1 LNTIPVFKPQLPL
14 AEKLLPYIQSIDTTN
29 IYTNIGPLCKSFETR
44 LAQHFGVQD
53 GEVITCANGTLA
65 LTQGLLALGAR
76 PGGVC
81 VMPSWTFV
89 ATPAA
94 ARFAN
99 LEPYFIDVHL
109 NSWAIHP
116 EDIYP
121 LLKTQN
127 ISAVIPVAP
136 YGKPL
141 NCAEWEDFHKKT
153 GIPVLIDAAAAFDSF
168 SINQMPNT
176 TTIPFMV
183 SLHATKVLGVG
194 EGAVLVTKNNDLSR
208 LVRQLGNFGFFES
221 RYAEVVGINSKLSE
235 YSAAVGLAALDDW
248 KEIRNQWQKLSSHFY
263 ELASNTPSVTTMP
276 DFNQGWI
283 SCYGLIEFEKPVLN
297 YVRKRLGEMGI
308 EERSWWGNGCHSQ
321 TAYSL
326 CPRHNLPNTE
336 ILVNRVLGLPFWI
349 GLSIGDMKYIF
360 ECLRKILLEIKN
372 I

>member
-1 LNTIPVFKPQLPL
+1 MNTIPVFKPRLPL
-14 AEKLLPYIQSIDTTN
+14 AEKLLPYIQSIDATN
-29 IYTNIGPLCKSFETR
+29 IYSNIGPLCKTFEKR
-44 LAQHFGVQD
+44 LAHHFGVQD
-53 GEVITCANGTLA
+53 GGVITCANGTLA
-65 LTQGLLALGAR
+65 LAQGLLALGAG
-76 PGGVC
+76 PGGAC

-109 NSWAIHP
+109 DSWAIHP

-141 NCAEWEDFHKKT
+141 NCVEWEDFHKKT
-153 GIPVLIDAAAAFDSF
+153 SIPVLIDAAAAFDSF

-194 EGAVLVTKNNDLSR
+194 EGAVLVTNNNDLSK
-208 LVRQLGNFGFFES
+208 LVRQLGNFGFSES

-248 KEIRNQWQKLSSHFY
+248 KEMRNHWQKLSSQFY
-263 ELASNTPSVTTMP
+263 ALVNNIPSATTMP
-276 DFNQGWI
+276 GFNQGWI
-283 SCYGLIEFEKPVLN
+283 SCYGLVEFEKPVLN
-297 YVRKRLGEMGI
+297 YVKKRLRSMGI
-308 EERSWWGNGCHSQ
+308 DERSWWGNGCHSQ
-321 TAYSL
+321 TAYSTY
-326 CPRHNLPNTE
+326 PRQCLPNTE
-336 ILVNRVLGLPFWI
+336 ILANRVLGLPFWI
-349 GLSIGDMKYIF
+349 GLSNEDMKYIF
-360 ECLRKILLEIKN
+360 ECLRKILSEIKYV
-372 I
+372 